1 MIFEDS
7 MFGFG
12 KISKEVR
19 FRRKMAKMLHGKHL
33 KYVME
38 RLTDEDDIIVGREGA
53 LIVRGEEFIVFASQK
68 DVFRSIIDDTDFSE
82 LMSLGGVII
91 SGLDILSGKERSVIA
106 HYTDNA

>member
-1 MIFEDS
+1 

-19 FRRKMAKMLHGKHL
+19 FRRKMADRLHGKHL

-38 RLTDEDDIIVGREGA
+38 RLTDEDDVIVGREGA
-53 LIVRGEEFIVFASQK
+53 LIVRGDEFIVFASQK
-68 DVFRSIIDDTDFSE
+68 DVFRSKIDETDFSE

-91 SGLDILSGKERSVIA
+91 SGVDILSGKERSVIA